1 VAEKVELNPQPIPPG
16 RATVAST
23 RQGSFNEDVHSSFDT
38 MDRGASSMAIRQN
51 PSGAGEV
58 AGIDWVVHQID
69 QPK

>member
-1 VAEKVELNPQPIPPG
+1 
-16 RATVAST
+16 
-23 RQGSFNEDVHSSFDT
+23 

-51 PSGAGEV
+51 PTGAGQV